1 MSRRGRSLRK
11 IMSRL
16 LVAFLLLIAACSSPS
31 ADDTAQAGSTDQPTT
46 TETPTTLTTSDLAV
60 PTTETTLAQPV
71 EQIIYE
77 HWKGSF
83 VYREGLR
90 IDVHAPVDRSN
101 HPIAVLVHGGGW
113 YGGRLDSMGY
123 LADGLAARGFV
134 VFNASYR
141 TVTQGGAFPAMV
153 EDVACAVAYARAH
166 ALDYSTSAA
175 HFTLIG
181 HSAGAHLSALVAFS
195 PATFGGECPGADLP
209 VDAWVGLAGSYDT
222 DAYAFLL
229 QSFYGTS
236 LSEDPT
242 PWNKG
247 NPYTYIDQIPPDLE
261 ILLVHGTA
269 DELVPVG
276 MTENLYLAVDQAG
289 ASATLKIVSDAG
301 HGEMTSPRVVGDLI
315 AAFVMESS

>member
-1 MSRRGRSLRK
+1 M

-16 LVAFLLLIAACSSPS
+16 LAAFLLLIAACSSS
-31 ADDTAQAGSTDQPTT
+31 SGDETAQAGSTDQPTT
-46 TETPTTLTTSDLAV
+46 TENFIAPTTTTDLAV

-71 EQIIYE
+71 EEIIYE
-77 HWKGSF
+77 YWKGSF
-83 VYREGLR
+83 IYREGIR

-101 HPIAVLVHGGGW
+101 YPIAVLVHGGGW

-123 LADGLAARGFV
+123 LADGLAERGFV

-141 TVTQGGAFPAMV
+141 TITQGGAFPAMV
-153 EDVACAVAYARAH
+153 EDVACAVAYARDR
-166 ALDYSTSAA
+166 ALDYSTSAD

-181 HSAGAHLSALVAFS
+181 HSAGAHLSSLVAFS
-195 PATFGGECPGADLP
+195 PITFGGECLGADLP

-242 PWNKG
+242 PWNRG
-247 NPYTYIDQIPPDLE
+247 NPYTYINQISPDLE
-261 ILLVHGTA
+261 ILLIHGTA

-301 HGEMTSPRVVGDLI
+301 HGEVTSPRIVGDLI